1 MREKRRNRGKP
12 CNLRELCDYVSRL
25 MISISTL
32 EWISS
37 GGSRPVESRRRCGPN
52 MVWWTGGKRR
62 IDWTGVVLGLSF
74 NLSNEDSDP
83 ESKICI
89 CIYT

>member
-1 MREKRRNRGKP
+1 
-12 CNLRELCDYVSRL
+12 
-25 MISISTL
+25 
-32 EWISS
+32 
-37 GGSRPVESRRRCGPN
+37 VESRRRCGPN
-52 MVWWTGGKRR
+52 IVWWTGGKRR